1 MRAFVL
7 LALVAFASGSAP
19 TGGSGYDECPTAP
32 AKPSDRRRGDPRTF
46 TLAVQRVSAPSLGEA
61 RDGSS
66 NDTRLERV
74 AADIVAFDADFV
86 HMTGVADCAALNGV
100 VAASTAIDARVAG
113 DYRPYLVAPET
124 VSGGGFPAIGA
135 MLTRVDPTA
144 NVYLAS
150 GSGRGAE
157 SEEGGPPPF
166 PHYFARTRLGRVDVV
181 VAGVA
186 SATSPDV
193 VRRGSTESW
202 ASEVLKIVS
211 RGEGVIVVADDPA
224 FFQEHP
230 RVSSFL
236 LKNAFRMEDPTSAFG
251 GTVWTSPLVT
261 AALREGKTRPDPQGA
276 GSTSTSR
283 AGKTRLEFKPGAFT
297 NEAETVAEYLTPRTV
312 FLTACEVAFAAA
324 FFPGIVAVAFPERR
338 ARREENENR
347 KTARR
352 AKTSVV
358 GARRPPRASEK

>member
-66 NDTRLERV
+66 DDTRLERV

-86 HMTGVADCAALNGV
+86 HMTGVAGCAALNGV

-124 VSGGGFPAIGA
+124 VSGGGFPATGA

-144 NVYLAS
+144 HVYLAS
-150 GSGRGAE
+150 DSGRGGE
-157 SEEGGPPPF
+157 PGEEGLPSF
-166 PHYFARTRLGRVDVV
+166 PHYFARMRLGRVDVV

-186 SATSPDV
+186 SATSPGGA
-193 VRRGSTESW
+193 RRGATESW
-202 ASEVLKIVS
+202 AAEVLEIVS
-211 RGEGVIVVADDPA
+211 RGEGVIVVADDA
-224 FFQEHP
+224 GFFEEHP
-230 RVSSFL
+230 HVSSFL
-236 LKNAFRMEDPTSAFG
+236 QNNAFRAEDPTSASG
-251 GTVWTSPLVT
+251 GTVWTSPRVA
-261 AALREGKTRPDPQGA
+261 AALAGKVRPDPRA
-276 GSTSTSR
+276 ASTSNLR

-297 NEAETVAEYLTPRTV
+297 DEAETVAEYLTPRRV
-312 FLTACEVAFAAA
+312 FLTACEAAFAAV
-324 FFPGIVAVAFPERR
+324 FFPGVVALALPKRR
-338 ARREENENR
+338 GAETNENQK
-347 KTARR
+347 KTL
-352 AKTSVV
+352 
-358 GARRPPRASEK
+358 